1 MVKLYTFHMFNK
13 KVCLSLF
20 SSRFEFLSKQTSF
33 LTLSDAD
40 ISSLSF
46 PNNTF
51 QGEIVYYHEW
61 SRPYPRN
68 VNVHEETKTLFGLFF
83 TMNQFAMKMDPI
95 KYVLLCNLFL
105 SSLMLSLSLTFVSPK
120 QNRGALGDNHF
131 RAFRTNNYKFHF
143 YETKTGLRLLL
154 TTEPGCADLHEH
166 LRVKIHQT
174 LYVDGVLKRGSGKA
188 GYAANAPFEC
198 DAFREG
204 LLDWGKKL
212 AHT

>member
-40 ISSLSF
+40 IFSLSF

-83 TMNQFAMKMDPI
+83 TMNQFAMKMDPM
-95 KYVLLCNLFL
+95 KYVLLCNLFR
-105 SSLMLSLSLTFVSPK
+105 SSLMLSLSLLLSFPNKTQRSARRQPLPRLPHEQLQVPLLR
-120 QNRGALGDNHF
+120 NENWITITAHYRTRVRGFTRTPACENPPNAL
-131 RAFRTNNYKFHF
+131 R
-143 YETKTGLRLLL
+143 
-154 TTEPGCADLHEH
+154 
-166 LRVKIHQT
+166 
-174 LYVDGVLKRGSGKA
+174 
-188 GYAANAPFEC
+188 
-198 DAFREG
+198 
-204 LLDWGKKL
+204 
-212 AHT
+212 

>member
-13 KVCLSLF
+13 K
-20 SSRFEFLSKQTSF
+20 
-33 LTLSDAD
+33 
-40 ISSLSF
+40 
-46 PNNTF
+46 
-51 QGEIVYYHEW
+51 GEIVYYHEW

-83 TMNQFAMKMDPI
+83 TMNQFAMKMDPM
-95 KYVLLCNLFL
+95 K
-105 SSLMLSLSLTFVSPK
+105 
-120 QNRGALGDNHF
+120 GALGDNHF